1 MYTFKIDSAEAAI
14 REYQRRHPNSK
25 VAAKALNGDCA
36 AMMELYEE
44 LCGPIEK
51 VVEEGPSDEA
61 TDIIFEAVNCKY
73 APAMVRFAQDTMY
86 VDRKYW
92 PDGLMMLMEAY
103 KLGSQDAMTQLQND
117 WQNCVKDIDDQHKVG
132 EELNKYEEFVLA
144 FYYHYGIGVVKNE
157 ALALGMFLSSEKH
170 GCEEASKILKEIRH
184 G

>member
-61 TDIIFEAVNCKY
+61 TDIISEAVYCKY

-86 VDRKYW
+86 VDGEYW

-117 WQNCVKDIDDQHKVG
+117 WYNFVKDIDEQRRYG
-132 EELNKYEEFVLA
+132 EELKKYEEFILA
-144 FYYHYGIGVVKNE
+144 FYYHYGIGVPKDE
-157 ALALGMFLSSEKH
+157 ALARRLFQSSAKH
-170 GCEEASKILKEIRH
+170 GCEKASDMLNNI
-184 G
+184 